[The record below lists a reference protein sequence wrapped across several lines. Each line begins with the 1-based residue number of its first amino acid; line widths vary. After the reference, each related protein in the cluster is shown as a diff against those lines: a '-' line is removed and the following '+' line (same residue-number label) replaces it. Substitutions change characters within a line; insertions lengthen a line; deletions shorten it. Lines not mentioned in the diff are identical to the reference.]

1 MFEPMELVCSKSYH
15 ASGIITITIVF
26 QYVVYVCVSDGSNEN
41 PLLDSRFPDISGKG
55 RGYQL
60 AAYNEGVDGWPELRK
75 VSVWQTTSSLEQEF
89 RDKAAAMAA
98 EAKGEEEKREEEP
111 GRNNM
116 GEVTVSSIS
125 TAADDKSSDDVVKT
139 KSAKEVDSDRAVPID
154 HKSITSSM
162 NPEPSSGL
170 SAGQASLLGR
180 PALGSLG
187 GSPGGGMGSVSRP
200 HHLPK
205 VDGLSNKLEEMRK
218 KLIMQSEAVSILLL
232 RRCVRGTIVNIVLVV
247 FSAYFYSAPIQIVFV
262 YRRTVMVTLP
272 LGTPVENH

>member
-1 MFEPMELVCSKSYH
+1 MVGVCIVIYYVVLYVVHCITPLCVFMCRMFEPMELVCSKSYH

-26 QYVVYVCVSDGSNEN
+26 QYVVYVCVLDGSNEN

-98 EAKGEEEKREEEP
+98 EAKDEEEKKEEEA
-111 GRNNM
+111 G
-116 GEVTVSSIS
+116 GDSGSGDGDGGLLAITSASAS
-125 TAADDKSSDDVVKT
+125 ADEKSSGDTSKA
-139 KSAKEVDSDRAVPID
+139 KSAKESVSDPDAAAD
-154 HKSITSSM
+154 HKTTTSSM
-162 NPEPSSGL
+162 NPEPSAGL
-170 SAGQASLLGR
+170 TPGQASILGR
-180 PALGSLG
+180 PALGS
-187 GSPGGGMGSVSRP
+187 PGGGLGSVSRP

-218 KLIMQSEAVSILLL
+218 KLIMQSEAVSGLY
-232 RRCVRGTIVNIVLVV
+232 VLVL
-247 FSAYFYSAPIQIVFV
+247 YD
-262 YRRTVMVTLP
+262 L
-272 LGTPVENH
+272 